1 MKDNNEAAKKLAHLL
16 NELMEKNYDAEK
28 SYKSVMDDIE
38 DPKLK
43 EFFSHQAQH
52 HYNNNQELRSVIRS
66 FGEEPAERSS
76 IEGDVMRSWMNLKT
90 TFSGNKE
97 RTILE
102 GLRKGEEEALDE
114 YRELLE
120 EEDLTDSVKVLVL
133 KQQETIQG
141 ILEELKAWETTFRK

>member
-43 EFFSHQAQH
+43 EFLSHQAQH